1 MELSSLSDVLVEEL
15 GDLYT
20 AEQQLIEAMPKMAAA
35 AHSYELRDAFES
47 HLEQTRIQNVERLE
61 QAFAE
66 LGIRFVPTTKMKS
79 PAGDPSRSRRS
90 RSSTR
95 RPRT

>member
-1 MELSSLSDVLVEEL
+1 MLVEEL

-66 LGIRFVPTTKMKS
+66 LGIRFVPTDEVPCGGSVSVT
-79 PAGDPSRSRRS
+79 AF
-90 RSSTR
+90 T
-95 RPRT
+95 